1 MESVPARPQSSRYS
15 LRQKI
20 KNKQSARS
28 RKGKEEMK
36 IPENTED
43 FMGMLQQVQNALKTN
58 PEMMNKIS
66 SVVNSMMS
74 DPNIMNNIQES
85 LKMETGQTS
94 SQTLQ
99 SNCSG
104 ASSDADSKES

>member
-1 MESVPARPQSSRYS
+1 MESVPVRPKSSRDA

-20 KNKQSARS
+20 KNKQNARS
-28 RKGKEEMK
+28 RKDKSEMK

-43 FMGMLQQVQNALKTN
+43 FMGMLQQVQNVLKTN

-74 DPNIMNNIQES
+74 DPTIMNNIQES
-85 LKMETGQTS
+85 LKTEANAGQIS
-94 SQTLQ
+94 SQTLE

-104 ASSDADSKES
+104 GS

>member
-1 MESVPARPQSSRYS
+1 MESVPVRPKSSRDA

-20 KNKQSARS
+20 KNKQNARS
-28 RKGKEEMK
+28 RKDKSEMK

-43 FMGMLQQVQNALKTN
+43 FMGMLQQVQNVLKTN

-74 DPNIMNNIQES
+74 DPTIMNNIQES
-85 LKMETGQTS
+85 LKTETGQIS
-94 SQTLQ
+94 SQTLE

-104 ASSDADSKES
+104 GSSDAVSKES